1 MKSNTIRWVIL
12 GAAISV
18 IGIVFTQIYWVR
30 KAFTLEEEQFDQSIS
45 SSLYTVAKKL
55 SEYNGTVM
63 PTMNPVKQI
72 SSSYYIVNVNDV
84 IDANLLEHFLIA
96 EFSKRNINT
105 AFDYAIY
112 DCATEEMVY
121 GDYVSLK
128 ESETPPDNQ
137 NLQKYDEFDYYFGV
151 RFPDRTAF
159 ITNKMGIW
167 IFSSLIL
174 FVVIIFFTSTIFI
187 ILKQKRLSEVQKDFI
202 NNMTHEFKTPLST
215 IGISADVLITQNAI
229 SDPQRLTKYA
239 GIIKSE
245 AARLN
250 DQVLRVLQMA
260 RLDKEKEKLKIV
272 DVKLT
277 PLLQDI
283 SENQQE
289 HVKAKGGKITCETSF
304 ELIVKADEVH
314 LSNIVNNLLENAIQY
329 CKEAPHIIVRLT
341 KEANDYQLSFIDNGI
356 GIAKEHQKK
365 VFDKFFRVPKGNVH
379 DVKGF
384 GLGLHYVSNMVKAF
398 GWKISL
404 ESELNIGTTF
414 TIKIPKHHGKE
425 TENTVR

>member
-30 KAFTLEEEQFDQSIS
+30 KAFTLEEEQFDQSTS

-63 PTMNPVKQI
+63 PAMNPVKQI

-84 IDANLLEHFLIA
+84 IDANLLEHFLIT
-96 EFSKRNINT
+96 EFGKRNINT

-121 GDYVSLK
+121 GDYISLTENVK
-128 ESETPPDNQ
+128 PPDNQ

-151 RFPDRTAF
+151 RFPERTAF

-229 SDPQRLTKYA
+229 SEPERLKKYA

-260 RLDKEKEKLKIV
+260 RLDKEKEKLKII
-272 DVKLT
+272 DVNLT

-289 HVKAKGGKITCETSF
+289 HVKSKGGRITCHTSF
-304 ELIVKADEVH
+304 GLVVKADEVH

-329 CKEAPHIIVRLT
+329 CKEAPQIIIKLT
-341 KEANDYQLSFIDNGI
+341 KDSNDYKLAFIDNGI

-384 GLGLHYVSNMVKAF
+384 GLGLNYVGNMIKAF

-404 ESELNIGTTF
+404 ESELNVGTTF

-425 TENTVR
+425 TENTIR

>member
-18 IGIVFTQIYWVR
+18 IGIVFTQIYWVK
-30 KAFTLEEEQFDQSIS
+30 KAFTLEEEQFEQSIS
-45 SSLYTVAKKL
+45 SSLYAVAKKL
-55 SEYNGTVM
+55 SDYNGTIM

-84 IDANLLEHFLIA
+84 IDANLLEHFLIT
-96 EFSKRNINT
+96 EFGKRNINT

-128 ESETPPDNQ
+128 ENETPPDNQ
-137 NLQKYDEFDYYFGV
+137 NLQKYDEFEYYFGV
-151 RFPDRTAF
+151 RFPERTAF

-215 IGISADVLITQNAI
+215 IGISADVLITQNSI
-229 SDPQRLTKYA
+229 SDPERLTKYA

-245 AARLN
+245 ASRLN

-272 DVKLT
+272 DVELT
-277 PLLQDI
+277 PLLHDI
-283 SENQQE
+283 SENQRE
-289 HVKAKGGKITCETSF
+289 HVKTKGGKISCET
-304 ELIVKADEVH
+304 EVNLIVTADEVH

-341 KEANDYQLSFIDNGI
+341 KEANEYELSFIDNGI

-384 GLGLHYVSNMVKAF
+384 GLGLNYVSNMIKDF
-398 GWKISL
+398 GWKIIL
-404 ESELNIGTTF
+404 ESELNEGTTF

-425 TENTVR
+425 TENTLR

>member
-30 KAFTLEEEQFDQSIS
+30 KAFTQEEEQFEQGVST
-45 SSLYTVAKKL
+45 SLYTVAKKL

-63 PTMNPVKQI
+63 PTMTPVKQI
-72 SSSYYIVNVNDV
+72 SSSYFIVNVNNV

-112 DCATEEMVY
+112 DCNTDEMVY
-121 GDYVSLK
+121 GDYVAQRKNVS
-128 ESETPPDNQ
+128 PPDNQ
-137 NLQKYDEFDYYFGV
+137 SLQKYDEFDYYFGV
-151 RFPDRTAF
+151 RFPERTTF

-167 IFSSLIL
+167 LFSSLIL
-174 FVVIIFFTSTIFI
+174 FVVIIFFTATIFI

-215 IGISADVLITQNAI
+215 IGISADVLINQNAI
-229 SDPQRLTKYA
+229 SQPERLTKYA

-245 AARLN
+245 ASRLN

-260 RLDKEKEKLKIV
+260 RLDKEKEKLKITE
-272 DVKLT
+272 VKLT
-277 PLLQDI
+277 PLISDI
-283 SENQQE
+283 SENMQE
-289 HVKAKGGKITCETSF
+289 QVNAKGGKIECKTNF
-304 ELIVKADEVH
+304 DLVVKADEVH

-329 CKEAPHIIVRLT
+329 SKAKPHITISLE
-341 KEANDYQLSFIDNGI
+341 KEPKEYLLKFTDNGI

-384 GLGLHYVSNMVKAF
+384 GLGLHYVYNMIKAF
-398 GWKISL
+398 GWKITL

-414 TIKIPKHHGKE
+414 TIKIPKHYGNE
-425 TENTVR
+425 TKNPVC